1 MQRLEDSNAFGD
13 PRQWLCGKF
22 MKILI
27 EFVDCV
33 FQESEESAIKAPEST
48 MNPGLLSRH
57 GLRLRFLCWNL
68 SVYHGS
74 HGNPMLKTFNSGIR
88 RDASRRDGC
97 KSTEMDK

>member
-1 MQRLEDSNAFGD
+1 MAM
-13 PRQWLCGKF
+13 W
-22 MKILI
+22 KIYENLI

-33 FQESEESAIKAPEST
+33 FQESKKSAMKAPEST

-74 HGNPMLKTFNSGIR
+74 HGNPMLKTFNSGIG